1 MSSSQKDAPQLAL
14 FGSTA
19 ASPLHHGAVKKL
31 LWLGRRSGGIFE
43 CDKRVDHSGGH
54 HLAVGGEVNQPHA
67 RAVHEVPWQ
76 LTLDAEH
83 AADAEV
89 LRQLSPRDVLVHQ
102 PVSAPDSDCGARN
115 GDAPVS
121 GDADLGDGLG
131 VLGDRLVH
139 RGAGREAQP
148 VDLQGDQVSVPEDA
162 VAHESTSAG
171 SRPRRERL
179 PRESGSAP
187 TSLSS
192 LLGEASLG
200 GPISAVETHS
210 RKTVVAART
219 PDLTTTTVCTMN
231 QLNIP
236 SGSWT
241 ILLL

>member
-1 MSSSQKDAPQLAL
+1 M
-14 FGSTA
+14 
-19 ASPLHHGAVKKL
+19 
-31 LWLGRRSGGIFE
+31 
-43 CDKRVDHSGGH
+43 
-54 HLAVGGEVNQPHA
+54 NQPHA

-162 VAHESTSAG
+162 VAHESTSGG
-171 SRPRRERL
+171 SRPRREQASAGAAS
-179 PRESGSAP
+179 EGSGSAP

-241 ILLL
+241 ALLL